1 MALAFFLVIRL
12 LGCQL
17 WSTSGFSPVGS
28 GIAGSEQGDERR
40 RLRLGWG
47 RTMLLVDIIWT
58 LWVCQGWWPVW
69 QQSFLQW
76 ALLGR
81 VFLAGC
87 MACLL
92 CLLLLFPFCM
102 RNCNCCL
109 QISVGRFLPCGV
121 CGKQIHCFCIF
132 ITDIIFVEKGKGV
145 CVYGEEHE
153 ITWSPYDTANMFC
166 ITRTVFS

>member
-121 CGKQIHCFCIF
+121 CGKQILFLYIHHWYYFRR
-132 ITDIIFVEKGKGV
+132 ERKG